1 MSKDY
6 LKVYGKPVRSLQQGG
21 MAPAAPAPAAQQAA
35 PVAPSG
41 ADLEG
46 MLAEYAQTRDPQ
58 LAVAIADSLVE
69 MVAQQGGG
77 QSDAGGEVPMAR
89 KGGIAKAMIFKKK
102 SKSY

>member
-21 MAPAAPAPAAQQAA
+21 VAPAAPAPQQAA
-35 PVAPSG
+35 PAPTDSSN
-41 ADLEG
+41 LEG

-58 LAVAIADSLVE
+58 LAIAIADSLVE

-77 QSDAGGEVPMAR
+77 QQAPAGGEMPMAR
-89 KGGIAKAMIFKKK
+89 QGGKAKAMIFKKK
-102 SKSY
+102 SKQC